1 VILCFRD
8 LLQDA
13 LSDRLEERIPFLT
26 SSIKVTISALPFFYE
41 EFRLANLMELKVST
55 LLLLIGCVPVLK
67 SIDEQYLV
75 IQYR

>member
-26 SSIKVTISALPFFYE
+26 SSIKVTIRASSSVMDPDPQDPNVFGPPG
-41 EFRLANLMELKVST
+41 S
-55 LLLLIGCVPVLK
+55 G
-67 SIDEQYLV
+67 SISQ
-75 IQYR
+75 R